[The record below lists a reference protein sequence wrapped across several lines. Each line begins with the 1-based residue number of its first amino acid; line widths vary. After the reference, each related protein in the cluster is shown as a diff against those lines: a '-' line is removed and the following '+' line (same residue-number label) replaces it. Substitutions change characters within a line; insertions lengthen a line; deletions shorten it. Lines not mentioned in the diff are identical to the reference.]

1 MLTTTG
7 DGWRN
12 TCCPGRFDR
21 NTLGWLRAGRGQ
33 PLCFFLG
40 VYWAHSTGQLDSW
53 FAQAQLNDKPFT
65 EISCRD
71 LGKVAKGQSLRNA
84 FGASSRVLDV
94 ISVRQVSRHMSQV
107 TCSAKVLLSDGQRA
121 TLRIKVSD
129 FKGEKLYEFST
140 R

>member
-1 MLTTTG
+1 MKRLLFIG
-7 DGWRN
+7 L
-12 TCCPGRFDR
+12 
-21 NTLGWLRAGRGQ
+21 LGFG
-33 PLCFFLG
+33 
-40 VYWAHSTGQLDSW
+40 YWAHSTGQLDSW

-65 EISCRD
+65 EISCHD

-94 ISVRQVSRHMSQV
+94 ISVKQVSRHMSQV